1 MTNKLSL
8 GQIAV
13 LAGYATGMAGGQLLF
28 KRATLQLPGEVPLAN
43 RLFSLLHNGF
53 FLGAVALSFTP
64 LSRAYPFVAIAFAL
78 TPVLGALVFAEPLS
92 IRLLIGLAVIVGGL
106 YLVAG

>member
-64 LSRAYPFVAIAFAL
+64 LSRAR
-78 TPVLGALVFAEPLS
+78 TPLS
-92 IRLLIGLAVIVGGL
+92 RSPSHLRRYSARSSSPNRSRSGCLSNSP
-106 YLVAG
+106 